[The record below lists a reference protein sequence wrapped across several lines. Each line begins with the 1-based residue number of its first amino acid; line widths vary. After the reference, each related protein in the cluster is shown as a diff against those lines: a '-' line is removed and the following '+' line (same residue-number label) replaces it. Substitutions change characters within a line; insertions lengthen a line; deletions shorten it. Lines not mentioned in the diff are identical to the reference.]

1 MTDLNVVLYEE
12 FAPDVQS
19 SFRTMDVLF
28 QRCRYLF
35 VVVTKKFTDDSLRE
49 FQHQIA
55 LMDQINDP
63 EKNDRIIPIW
73 AENGA
78 NNFIR
83 ELSVFKGIEYI
94 PQSYLS
100 GKEKEMVFR
109 KFKKL
114 FEYGRK
120 VIKVG
125 N

>member
-1 MTDLNVVLYEE
+1 
-12 FAPDVQS
+12 
-19 SFRTMDVLF
+19 MDSISN
-28 QRCRYLF
+28 
-35 VVVTKKFTDDSLRE
+35 K
-49 FQHQIA
+49 
-55 LMDQINDP
+55 
-63 EKNDRIIPIW
+63 EKNERIIPVW

-78 NNFIR
+78 KNFLC

-94 PQSYLS
+94 PQSYFS